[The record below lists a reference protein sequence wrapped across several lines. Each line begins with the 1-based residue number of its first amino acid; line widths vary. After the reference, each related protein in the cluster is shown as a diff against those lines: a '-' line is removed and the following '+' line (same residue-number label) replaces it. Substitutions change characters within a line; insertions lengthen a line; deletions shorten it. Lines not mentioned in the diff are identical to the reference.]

1 MENACSNAVSICDYA
16 GFGFL
21 LLSLQSDDMLHR
33 VTKTHPDPH
42 STPPTQANLAQLTR
56 WLCEIAARKIRK
68 DSCGHL
74 LAQIPSGCG
83 CDRLVDGNS
92 CGGTVRLGYVFVFI

>member
-33 VTKTHPDPH
+33 VTKNTPRSTLHPAHPSQPSPAHPLAVRDCRAKD
-42 STPPTQANLAQLTR
+42 SQGLLRPPTCA
-56 WLCEIAARKIRK
+56 
-68 DSCGHL
+68 DSK
-74 LAQIPSGCG
+74 
-83 CDRLVDGNS
+83 RVW
-92 CGGTVRLGYVFVFI
+92 V